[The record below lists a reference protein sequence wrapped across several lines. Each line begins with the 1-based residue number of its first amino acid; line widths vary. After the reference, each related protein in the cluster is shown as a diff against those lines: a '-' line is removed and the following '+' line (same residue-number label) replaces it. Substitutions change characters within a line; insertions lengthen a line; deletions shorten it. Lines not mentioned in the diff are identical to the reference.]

1 MDCTL
6 LLVSQGV
13 AGVNDTP
20 EEFSI
25 VNGKV
30 IEDLSELHNNTVN
43 LNETFLH
50 RVHDDYI

>member
-20 EEFSI
+20 KEFSI

-30 IEDLSELHNNTVN
+30 IEDLSELH
-43 LNETFLH
+43 ETFLN
-50 RVHDDYI
+50 RVHADYIE